1 MKTWNTRLFITLA
14 LFTTFTRP
22 AQGTTVFPIETNPAV
37 IAYGTGIA
45 FDGTN
50 YLVEGLTGMNTN
62 GVTNVNVQLVS
73 TTGTLIGSSINVG
86 SGASLQLLCGL
97 CFGST
102 NYLVAWSDSTITS
115 GVDIFGQLISRTGSK
130 VGSPFNLLAAQGS
143 HGFQDGKAIASDGTN
158 YLIVWQDENDYSLY
172 GQLVTPAGTL
182 SGTNFFLGQPQSE
195 VEAALTFGRSNYL
208 FVAQGDFGVVGNSNQ
223 VFGEFVSSSGVV
235 GTPFQISQTA
245 STDNSFLTAAFDRT
259 NYLVVWSWNPGPET
273 GMNVTNWQFY
283 GRLVSQAGTLPGSE
297 LALIT
302 NGNQVVPWLAYDG
315 ANYLLAYGFD
325 SNTTNSDR
333 YLRCQFLDRSANLV
347 GPLFTPF
354 AAQGTNVPLFAF
366 HSLLFDGARF
376 VMAATL
382 GTLGINATNGDL
394 SGISGEIFGAFLPA
408 STAPPMLAS
417 TGTLVGTQFPLF
429 LTGTPGINYAIQFS
443 TNLVSPNWTAFATN
457 SPTNGTF
464 SFTDTSATSK
474 SRFYRAIKQ

>member
-1 MKTWNTRLFITLA
+1 MKTWLTRLLIALA
-14 LFTTFTRP
+14 LLSSVHT
-22 AQGTTVFPIETNPAV
+22 QGTTVFPIETNPAV
-37 IAYGTGIA
+37 IAYGTGLA

-73 TTGTLIGSSINVG
+73 ASGTLIGSPISVG
-86 SGASLQLLCGL
+86 GGANLQLLCGL
-97 CFGST
+97 CFGNT
-102 NYLVAWSDSTITS
+102 NYLVGWSDSTISS
-115 GVDIFGQLISRTGSK
+115 GVDIFGQLISRTGVK

-143 HGFQDGKAIASDGTN
+143 HGFQNGKAIASDGTN
-158 YLIVWQDENDYSLY
+158 YLIVWQDDNDNSLW

-208 FVAQGDFGVVGNSNQ
+208 FVAQGDFGAVGNSNQ

-283 GRLVSQAGTLPGSE
+283 ARLVSPAGTLPGSE

-302 NGNQVVPWLAYDG
+302 GGNQVVPWLAFDG

-354 AAQGTNVPLFAF
+354 ATQGTNVPLFAF
-366 HSLLFDGARF
+366 HSLLFDGSRF
-376 VMAATL
+376 VMAASL
-382 GTLGINATNGDL
+382 GILGINATNGDL
-394 SGISGEIFGAFLPA
+394 SGISGEVFGAFLPA
-408 STAPPMLAS
+408 STASPTLAS
-417 TGTLVGTQFPLF
+417 AGPLTGTQFPL
-429 LTGTPGINYAIQFS
+429 LLSGTPGINYAIQFS
-443 TNLVSPNWTAFATN
+443 TNLALPNWTAFATN
-457 SPTNGTF
+457 SPTNGTL
-464 SFTDTSATSK
+464 SFTDPNATNK
-474 SRFYRAIKQ
+474 SRFYRAMKQ